1 MKSVMLSIQPK
12 YCELIASGKT
22 TGERKIQFKACG
34 GKHKCDKPYADGRER
49 WKYEDAN
56 FYVWS
61 GHPLAK
67 TVRALQVGDCIE
79 VHGVLGVS
87 NYISATGKQKRYFEW
102 KLEKLVV
109 LYHQDG
115 NLPTNEEYTPAEVDE
130 SELDELFDDL

>member
-1 MKSVMLSIQPK
+1 MKVGLHD
-12 YCELIASGKT
+12 CELDYMPNKT
-22 TGERKIQFKACG
+22 FPNFALMKISAW
-34 GKHKCDKPYADGRER
+34 HKCEKPYADGRER

-67 TVRALQVGDCIE
+67 TAKTLQVGDCVE
-79 VHGVLGVS
+79 VFGVLCVS

-109 LYHQDG
+109 LYHFDG
-115 NLPTNEEYTPAEVDE
+115 NLPKDEEYTAATGIDE
-130 SELDELFDDL
+130 NELDDFSEFDDL